1 MSKEII
7 TTISPITGQPLL
19 TREGVSIEGFSSI
32 VEKSS
37 YAFSTFRH
45 THPLKRRQEIV
56 KKALEILSNKSN
68 LLAKELTEQMG
79 RPIAYTG
86 SELST
91 AKMRA
96 EYLLKVS
103 DEVLKDSPG
112 EEQEGFRRF
121 IRKEPLGVVGP
132 L

>member
-1 MSKEII
+1 M
-7 TTISPITGQPLL
+7 
-19 TREGVSIEGFSSI
+19 
-32 VEKSS
+32 VEKSKS
-37 YAFSTFRH
+37 AFSTFRH
-45 THPLKRRQEIV
+45 TYPLKRRQEIV
-56 KKALEILSNKSN
+56 KKALEIISNKSD

-96 EYLLKVS
+96 DYLLKVS

>member
-1 MSKEII
+1 M
-7 TTISPITGQPLL
+7 
-19 TREGVSIEGFSSI
+19 
-32 VEKSS
+32 
-37 YAFSTFRH
+37 
-45 THPLKRRQEIV
+45 

-103 DEVLKDSPG
+103 DEVLNDSPG
-112 EEQEGFRRF
+112 QEQEGFRRF

-132 L
+132 LIFASIAGRVSDGMAVIPANSLDVVDLGNLRLERESSHRLVDIYPNHHLKSSWG